1 MVQILRVEFWFE
13 IYKNYGEKVLKEL
26 FTAALGMQNQQTR
39 LEVTANNMANASTA
53 GFKRASVFE
62 RNMIDAR
69 ANFYNVKG
77 DIEQNDPPVGS
88 YYDFKDGAFQQ
99 TNNPLDMAIEGKGFF
114 VVQND
119 IGQEYLTRAG
129 NFRLSMD
136 GEILTMDGKK
146 LIGESGVIKLDNEL
160 MAEAQITKDNSLTNL
175 RIAENGEV
183 FVNDYEVGKLVVA
196 DVQNYESLQRVSNQD
211 FLATE
216 TTQLEFVN
224 SDEIKIRQGWLEDSN
239 VNIVNEMI
247 EMIELQRMF
256 EAGSKVIQTNDG
268 TLDKAIGLGRYY

>member
-1 MVQILRVEFWFE
+1 M
-13 IYKNYGEKVLKEL
+13 LKEF

-77 DIEQNDPPVGS
+77 DVEQNDPPVGS
-88 YYDFKDGAFQQ
+88 YYDFTDGAFQQ
-99 TNNPLDMAIEGKGFF
+99 TNNPLDIAIEGKGFF
-114 VVQND
+114 VVQNEL
-119 IGQEYLTRAG
+119 GQDYLTRAG
-129 NFRLSMD
+129 NFKLSTN

-146 LIGESGVIKLDNEL
+146 LMGESGAIKLDEEI
-160 MAEAQITKDNSLTNL
+160 MAESQITKDNSLTNL
-175 RIAENGEV
+175 RIAETGEV
-183 FVNDYEVGKLVVA
+183 FVNDYEVGKLVIA
-196 DVQNYESLQRVSNQD
+196 DVKNYESLQRVSNQD
-211 FLATE
+211 FLVTE
-216 TTQLEFVN
+216 TTDISFQN

-239 VNIVNEMI
+239 VNIINEMI

>member
-1 MVQILRVEFWFE
+1 M
-13 IYKNYGEKVLKEL
+13 LKEF

-77 DIEQNDPPVGS
+77 DVEQNDPPVGS
-88 YYDFKDGAFQQ
+88 YYDFTDGAFQQ
-99 TNNPLDMAIEGKGFF
+99 TNNPLDIAIEGKGFF
-114 VVQND
+114 VVQNEL
-119 IGQEYLTRAG
+119 GQDYLTRAG
-129 NFRLSMD
+129 NFKLSTD

-146 LIGESGVIKLDNEL
+146 LMGESGAIKLDDEI

-175 RIAENGEV
+175 RIAETGEV
-183 FVNDYEVGKLVVA
+183 FVNDYEVGKLVIA
-196 DVQNYESLQRVSNQD
+196 DVKNYESLQRVSNQD
-211 FLATE
+211 FMATE
-216 TTQLEFVN
+216 TTDISFQN

-239 VNIVNEMI
+239 VNIINEMI